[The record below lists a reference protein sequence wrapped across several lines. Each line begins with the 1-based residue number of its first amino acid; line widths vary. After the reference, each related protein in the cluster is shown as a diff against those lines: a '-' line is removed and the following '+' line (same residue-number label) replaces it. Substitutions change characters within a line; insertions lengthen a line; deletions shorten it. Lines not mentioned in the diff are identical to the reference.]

1 MHSESTTNTIHKPLF
16 IPNEQYADEQSYG
29 SFRNEYRNS
38 VVLDLY
44 ASQAKELI
52 KIQNPRSRL
61 TSEQLDN
68 KYGELTAG
76 KNPDFEGCWL
86 YYPWSNRLLHIVS
99 EADFIALRTT
109 RNQHKITAQ
118 EQASLSQRKIG
129 IIGLSVGHA
138 VALTL
143 ATERLFGKLKLADF
157 DTLEL
162 SNLNRIRTGIHNIG
176 LNKSIITAREI
187 AEIDPFLD
195 VECQTEGITSENLH
209 DFLTKDGNLDLL
221 IDECDDLEVKI
232 KCRQAARLLQIPVV
246 METSDRGM
254 LDVERF
260 DLEPG
265 REILHGMLSGIPP
278 ERLENIPPADRLGLV
293 MRIIDVKNASRR
305 GRASLLEVGQS
316 ISTWPQLASAV
327 TLGGG
332 VVTDVTRRIL
342 LGQFTGSGRFYVDL
356 EQIIANQAA
365 LPAESV
371 YTNPN
376 TKYNLAHALETAAAL
391 PQMQPAVKPGRDE
404 IRQIVEAGTQ
414 APSWGNDQPWKW
426 LYRNGRLHLF
436 HDPHRSHA
444 FINYK
449 NTAAHF
455 ALGAAFTNIRLKS
468 YALGYDISPLFFPA
482 SEKPDLIAV
491 IDFTARNGLSESN
504 AINSVLAEMIPE
516 RSTSRGAGLPFEMS
530 VNDVNYLL
538 EAGTGVANV
547 NIDFIQNST
556 HISELAAI
564 AGACELISIL
574 HDEGYRDIFKRNISA
589 GSTENPSDSGHDL
602 SQLAV
607 DPAHAAALAMLRDRK
622 IADILQNIDGGSML
636 AERIAAAVSA
646 SSGIAVIS
654 MPETGHPHF
663 YSGMIAQEMWLRA
676 MQLGLSAQ
684 PLFTPVSLFSR
695 LRSGEGLNEKEIVKL
710 NVLKSRFEL
719 AARVPAGYNPVA
731 LLRIHKS
738 STIATK
744 SKRLPLDEVL
754 FIVNDEI

>member
-1 MHSESTTNTIHKPLF
+1 MHSESTTNTNHTPLF
-16 IPNEQYADEQSYG
+16 IPKEQYTDELSYR
-29 SFRNEYRNS
+29 SFRNEYKNA

-44 ASQAKELI
+44 AAQAKELI
-52 KIQNPRSRL
+52 KVQNPRSRL
-61 TSEQLDN
+61 TGEQLDARYN
-68 KYGELTAG
+68 ELTAG
-76 KNPDFEGCWL
+76 RNPDLEGCWL
-86 YYPWSNRLLHIVS
+86 YYPWSNRLLHIVD
-99 EADFIALRTT
+99 EADFITLRTT
-109 RNQHKITAQ
+109 RNQYKITAQ

-162 SNLNRIRTGIHNIG
+162 SNLNRIRTGIHHIG

-187 AEIDPFLD
+187 AEIDPFLE
-195 VECQTEGITSENLH
+195 VECYTEGITPENLH
-209 DFLTKDGNLDLL
+209 HFLTQGGNLDLL

-232 KCRQAARLLQIPVV
+232 KCRQAAKALQIPVI

-265 REILHGMLSGIPP
+265 RHILHGMLSDIPP
-278 ERLENIPPADRLGLV
+278 ERLENIPLADRLGFV
-293 MRIIDVKNASRR
+293 MRIIDVKNTSRR
-305 GRASLLEVGQS
+305 GRASLLEMGQS

-342 LGQFTGSGRFYVDL
+342 LGHFTESGRFYVDL
-356 EQIIANQAA
+356 EQIISNQTAS
-365 LPAESV
+365 PSESV
-371 YTNPN
+371 YNNPN
-376 TKYNLAHALETAAAL
+376 AKFNLAHALEAAAAL
-391 PQMQPAVKPGRDE
+391 PRTDAAMQPEE

-449 NTAAHF
+449 NSAAYL

-468 YALGYDISPLFFPA
+468 NALGYGVAPLFFP
-482 SEKPDLIAV
+482 IAEFPELV
-491 IDFTARNGLSESN
+491 AAIDFTLQSDLSESTSFDT
-504 AINSVLAEMIPE
+504 ILAELIPQ
-516 RSTSRGAGLPFEMS
+516 RSTSRSAGLPHELTAEE
-530 VNDVNYLL
+530 VGYLT
-538 EAGTGVANV
+538 EPVAGIANAH
-547 NIDFIQNST
+547 IDFIDNPS
-556 HISELAAI
+556 HISELAQI
-564 AGACELISIL
+564 NGACELINIL
-574 HDEGYRDIFKRNISA
+574 HEEGYRDVFHRNTNS
-589 GSTENPSDSGHDL
+589 GSGESSEDTSLHPF
-602 SQLAV
+602 QLAV
-607 DPAHAAALAMLRDRK
+607 DPHHGAALAMLSDKK
-622 IADILQNIDGGSML
+622 IADILKTIDGGNIV

-646 SSGIAVIS
+646 SSAIAVIS
-654 MPETGHPHF
+654 MPEEGNPHF
-663 YSGMIAQEMWLRA
+663 HSGMITQEMWLRA
-676 MQLGLSAQ
+676 VKLGLSAQ
-684 PLFTPVSLFSR
+684 PLLTPLSLFSR
-695 LRSGEGLNEKEIVKL
+695 LRSGEGLHENEIIKL
-710 NVLKSRFEL
+710 NVLKSRFD
-719 AARVPAGYNPVA
+719 RVVRLPAGFSPVA

-738 STIATK
+738 STIATQT
-744 SKRLPLDEVL
+744 KRLPLDEVL

>member
-1 MHSESTTNTIHKPLF
+1 MHSESTTNTNHKPLF
-16 IPNEQYADEQSYG
+16 IPKEQYTDELSYR
-29 SFRNEYRNS
+29 SFRNEYKNA

-52 KIQNPRSRL
+52 KVQNPRSRL
-61 TSEQLDN
+61 TGEQLDER
-68 KYGELTAG
+68 YSERTAG
-76 KNPDFEGCWL
+76 SNPDLEGCWL
-86 YYPWSNRLLHIVS
+86 YYPWSNRLLHIVN

-195 VECQTEGITSENLH
+195 VECYTEGITSENLH
-209 DFLTKDGNLDLL
+209 HFLTKDGNLDLL

-232 KCRQAARLLQIPVV
+232 KCRQAARALQIPVI

-265 REILHGMLSGIPP
+265 RLILHGMLSDIPP
-278 ERLENIPPADRLGLV
+278 ERLENIPPADRLGFV
-293 MRIIDVKNASRR
+293 MRIIDVKNTSRR
-305 GRASLLEVGQS
+305 GRASLLEMGQS

-342 LGQFTGSGRFYVDL
+342 LGQFTESGRFYVDL
-356 EQIIANQAA
+356 EQIISNQAA

-376 TKYNLAHALETAAAL
+376 AKFNLAHALGAAVAL
-391 PQMQPAVKPGRDE
+391 PRLEALTQPDREE
-404 IRQIVEAGTQ
+404 IKQIVEAGTQ

-444 FINYK
+444 FVNYK
-449 NTAAHF
+449 NTAAYL

-468 YALGYDISPLFFPA
+468 NALGYSIAPLFFPVA
-482 SEKPDLIAV
+482 EIPELVAA
-491 IDFTARNGLSESN
+491 IDFTSQSDQPESTSVA
-504 AINSVLAEMIPE
+504 AILAEMIPQ
-516 RSTSRGAGLPFEMS
+516 RSTSRNAGLPHELS
-530 VNDVNYLL
+530 AEDVRYLTESGAETVN
-538 EAGTGVANV
+538 AH
-547 NIDFIQNST
+547 IDFIQNSS
-556 HISELAAI
+556 HISELAQI
-564 AGACELISIL
+564 AGACELINIL
-574 HDEGYRDIFKRNISA
+574 HEEGYKDVFERNTQS
-589 GSTENPSDSGHDL
+589 GSGESTSIHPL
-602 SQLAV
+602 QLAV
-607 DPAHAAALAMLRDRK
+607 DPHHGAALAMLGDRK
-622 IADILQNIDGGSML
+622 IADILKTIDGGNIV

-646 SSGIAVIS
+646 SSGIAIIS
-654 MPETGHPHF
+654 MPEEGHPHF

-676 MQLGLSAQ
+676 VQLGLSAQ
-684 PLFTPVSLFSR
+684 PLLTPVSLFSR
-695 LRSGEGLNEKEIVKL
+695 LRSGEGLNENEIVKL
-710 NVLKSRFEL
+710 NVLKARFERIVRL
-719 AARVPAGYNPVA
+719 PAGYSPVA

-744 SKRLPLDEVL
+744 TKRLPLDEVL